1 MLRQIIEKMKSE
13 NKVFLDMGNPAS
25 RKYFEEVNYYQ
36 KKSGV
41 EIDFITDKKYA
52 YEVKIKAYE
61 QDIKRLAAL
70 SKELKLKDY
79 RIISRKYSPLE
90 HVRYGFML

>member
-1 MLRQIIEKMKSE
+1 
-13 NKVFLDMGNPAS
+13 MGNPAS

-41 EIDFITDKKYA
+41 EINFIIDKKYA